1 MLTDIEIAQQAKLLP
16 ILEIAKRAGI
26 PEEELEYYGKYKAK
40 VRLSLLSK
48 LQNRPNGKLILV
60 TAITATPAGDGK
72 TCTAVGVT
80 QALGK
85 LGKKVI
91 LCLRE
96 PSLGP
101 TFGIKGGAAGG
112 GYSQVLPMED
122 INLHFTGDIHAV
134 GTAHN
139 LLSAIVDNHLS
150 RGNELNID
158 STTVLWKRVV
168 DMNDRALRQIIVG
181 LGGRVQGGV
190 PRESGFD
197 ITVASEVMACLA
209 LCSDLQSLKQRLAQ
223 IVVGYTFDKKP
234 VTAGDLKA
242 AGAMALL
249 LKDAIN
255 PNLVQTIEGQPAFVH
270 CGPFGN
276 IAHGTNSILATKMAL
291 KLGDIVVTEAGFA
304 TDLGAEKFCNIVCR
318 TAGFAPDAAIL
329 VATIRALH
337 MHGGVSK
344 DKFTEPNLDA
354 LKKGIANLDKHI
366 ENIQKFGI
374 PVVVAINRFPNDTKE
389 ELQYVAEYCQA
400 KNVAGVVSEVV
411 AKGGDGGI
419 ALAETILKTI
429 ASTPAQFHYL
439 YDLNLPIKEK
449 IETIATQIYGADDV
463 VYTHRAENDIQGLN
477 QNGFGSLPICMAKT
491 QLSLS
496 DDQLKKGAPKGW
508 KLTVRE
514 VKISAGA
521 GFLVAYTG
529 DIMTMPGL
537 PEHPAAET
545 IDIDA
550 DGKITGLF

>member
-1 MLTDIEIAQQAKLLP
+1 MLTDIEIAQQAKLIP
-16 ILEIAKRAGI
+16 IQQIAHQAGI
-26 PEEELEYYGKYKAK
+26 PEEDLEYYGKYKAK

-48 LQNRPNGKLILV
+48 LKNKPNGKLILV

-80 QALGK
+80 QSLGK
-85 LGKKVI
+85 LGKKVM

-112 GYSQVLPMED
+112 GYSQVIPMED

-139 LLSAIVDNHLS
+139 LLAAIVDNHIS
-150 RGNELNID
+150 RGNKLNID
-158 STTVLWKRVV
+158 STTILWKRVV
-168 DMNDRALRQIIVG
+168 DMNDRALRQIVIG

-209 LCSDLQSLKQRLAQ
+209 LCSDLQDLKHRLAK
-223 IVVGYTFDKKP
+223 IVVGYTFEKKP

-255 PNLVQTIEGQPAFVH
+255 PNLVQTLEGQPAFVH

-291 KLGDIVVTEAGFA
+291 KLADLVVTEAGFA

-329 VATIRALH
+329 VASIRALH
-337 MHGGVSK
+337 MHGGATK
-344 DKFTEPNLDA
+344 DKFAEPNLAA
-354 LKKGIANLDKHI
+354 LKKGVENLTKHI
-366 ENIQKFGI
+366 ENILSFGI
-374 PVVVAINRFPNDTKE
+374 PVIVAINRFPTDTQE
-389 ELQYVAEYCQA
+389 ELQYLSDYCQE
-400 KNVAGVVSEVV
+400 KKVAYAISNVV
-411 AKGGDGGI
+411 AQGGEGGI
-419 ALAETILKTI
+419 DLAETVLKTLDNQQ
-429 ASTPAQFHYL
+429 SQFHTL

-449 IETIATQIYGADDV
+449 IKIIATKIYGADDV
-463 VYTHRAENDIQGLN
+463 VYTHRANNDIQGLN
-477 QNGFGSLPICMAKT
+477 QNNFAGLPICMAKT

-496 DDQLKKGAPKGW
+496 DDQVKKGAPKGW
-508 KLTVRE
+508 NLTVRE

-529 DIMTMPGL
+529 EIMTMPGL
-537 PEHPAAET
+537 PDHPAAEN

-550 DGKITGLF
+550 EGKITGLF